1 VQVAN
6 QAGEVRFTTI
16 FPGCYG
22 GRYPHMHFEL
32 FASLDAASSGRP
44 PLLTSQLALPATE
57 CATVYADAGTY
68 GRSMANLE
76 RTSLTRDFIFRDNPP
91 AQIGAMTLAL
101 RGSPA
106 QGYAATATIGLSGD
120 MDARA

>member
-1 VQVAN
+1 
-6 QAGEVRFTTI
+6 
-16 FPGCYG
+16 
-22 GRYPHMHFEL
+22 MHFEL

-76 RTSLTRDFIFRDNPP
+76 RTSLTRDFIFRNNPA